1 MDKEPM
7 LYLAGGLFNAAER
20 LHNLML
26 ERELIKLG
34 HRVILPQREALKFQ
48 RPDKSFDI
56 PRIVQDCRS
65 WCLNPTVLC
74 IANADGPDADSGT
87 CVEYATAVTATR
99 RAVVYR
105 TDFRT
110 ALDRELGL
118 NAMLRSEGTSLVY
131 EPCFFVEMDEVDAY
145 YRGLA
150 AKIHAAILE
159 AA

>member
-1 MDKEPM
+1 MKNKPM

-34 HRVILPQREALKFQ
+34 YRVILPQREALKFF
-48 RPDKSFDI
+48 RPDKTFDI
-56 PRIVQDCRS
+56 PGIVKDCRN

-87 CVEYATAVTATR
+87 CVEYATAITATK

-110 ALDRELGL
+110 ALERELGV
-118 NAMLRSEGTSLVY
+118 NAMLRSEGTSFIY
-131 EPCFFVEMDEVDAY
+131 EPCFFVELDEVDAY
-145 YRGLA
+145 YQKLA
-150 AKIHAAILE
+150 ASIHAAILE